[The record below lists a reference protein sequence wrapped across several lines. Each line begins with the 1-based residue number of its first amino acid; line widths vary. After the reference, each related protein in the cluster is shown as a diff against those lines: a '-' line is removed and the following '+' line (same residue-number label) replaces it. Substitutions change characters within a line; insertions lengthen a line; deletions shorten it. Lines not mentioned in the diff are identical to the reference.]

1 MKGVLLGL
9 LVTLVMLSGCS
20 ETKEKKEAKGTTPVQ
35 DYVGQ
40 GFIFVDGDK
49 SKDIVEKNEAEIS
62 RRAIKYMKETY
73 KTNVKVNNVVP
84 ARSAAV
90 VMVEA
95 EEPIQFHTS
104 VIVGLDMKKKALDP
118 EEANVVRSEEGV
130 VENAILGGLFHK
142 AYSSNFQTLDSTLIS
157 LLKEEKV
164 EHYNQKA
171 IDRTENSGYANQFY
185 FVSFFENYNEILN
198 AYLGNINISSED
210 IKKMFETHPDNKNI
224 SINVRLF
231 MGDGQK
237 PNQEIVN
244 RAVKELEKVNEIP
257 IATYNVILYKNE
269 ILSKVGLPDG
279 ENASKE
285 IYLDKLSS

>member
-1 MKGVLLGL
+1 MD
-9 LVTLVMLSGCS
+9 
-20 ETKEKKEAKGTTPVQ
+20 ETREKEAKDTTPVQ
-35 DYVGQ
+35 EYVGQ
-40 GFIFVDGDK
+40 GFIFADGEK
-49 SKDIVEKNEAEIS
+49 SKDIVEKNKAEIG

-73 KTNVKVNNVVP
+73 KTDVKVNNVVP

-142 AYSSNFQTLDSTLIS
+142 AYSSNFETLDSTLIS

-185 FVSFFENYNEILN
+185 FVSFFEDYNEILN
-198 AYLGNINISSED
+198 AYLENINISSED

-231 MGDGQK
+231 MGNGQK
-237 PNQEIVN
+237 PSQVIVN
-244 RAVKELEKVNEIP
+244 KTVKELEKVKEIP
-257 IATYNVILYKNE
+257 MATYNIILYKNE
-269 ILSKVGLPDG
+269 ILNKVGLPDG

-285 IYLDKLSS
+285 IYLGSNR